1 MKELVGM
8 KQKGS
13 MKRIFNIVPVA
24 AMAVVLLVSMFVGQ
38 IFGVFSVT
46 NDLKVSESG
55 RPV

>member
-1 MKELVGM
+1 M